1 MSMPSWWP
9 ALGLALWTMVLAALR
24 LRGPLDEYALAQLL
38 MTFGP
43 LVTVPLGLSLTP
55 ARSDAAESRRLRWLF
70 PPLAL
75 GALGLAAVALQDPGP
90 ALRIGLSA
98 PYLLFTALA
107 ALHALLRLIERRS
120 LALPELVI
128 DVAIGCLAI
137 AGMWLLVANAG
148 LALGGFG
155 GLWAMLTAA
164 HFHFAGFGALLHLG
178 LLGRARAAA
187 GRPAGP
193 YTPLAGGLLLFVDDD
208 NLLAPDYLATGLALA
223 DADPRLACWGGQLLP
238 EYEVPPPEW
247 FGPFARYLAVFPLA
261 ADRVVEAFTGNH
273 DCLPPTAGMF
283 VRRET
288 LRYHQ
293 QLVAAEPL
301 RLVLGG
307 RGGLRIGGEDTDL
320 ALAALEAGGRVGRF
334 AGLRLVHLIP
344 AGRLTLAYLEGLI
357 QGIRTGTVLVH
368 HLRGRPAPPA
378 PGPLLRL
385 RQRWQLWRLPEV
397 SRRLCAAE
405 WRGEAVAR
413 HLIAT
418 THR

>member
-1 MSMPSWWP
+1 MSSAPPTSRSSGALRLTVAVCTHNPKP
-9 ALGLALWTMVLAALR
+9 AVLARTLAALR
-24 LRGPLDEYALAQLL
+24 AQSLPTAYWELLLVDNDSTNGAPAAADLAWH
-38 MTFGP
+38 P
-43 LVTVPLGLSLTP
+43 H
-55 ARSDAAESRRLRWLF
+55 ARRLHE
-70 PPLAL
+70 PVL
-75 GALGLAAVALQDPGP
+75 GIAAARQCAVA
-90 ALRIGLSA
+90 
-98 PYLLFTALA
+98 
-107 ALHALLRLIERRS
+107 ALL
-120 LALPELVI
+120 
-128 DVAIGCLAI
+128 
-137 AGMWLLVANAG
+137 
-148 LALGGFG
+148 
-155 GLWAMLTAA
+155 
-164 HFHFAGFGALLHLG
+164 
-178 LLGRARAAA
+178 
-187 GRPAGP
+187 AGP
-193 YTPLAGGLLLFVDDD
+193 SPLLLFVDDD

-418 THR
+418 TPRINEATRS